1 MDEQRPAVAPSE
13 APSDGAGIPTETPQP
28 AAPKRRSY
36 RGALGMAT
44 ALVLAFVW
52 GGLAYRE
59 LGPRT
64 ARAFAGSGVGP
75 TAVLGTQAPPGW
87 VGTFASAFCDGDA
100 DSLAPLIGPP
110 LTGNVAAISAAL
122 SDRDWSC
129 SAMHYIGGGTNPKG
143 TFYVYVMRDK
153 SENEQW
159 WVFTVVDEKVVAI
172 E

>member
-1 MDEQRPAVAPSE
+1 MDEQRPAVPPGE
-13 APSDGAGIPTETPQP
+13 APSDGAGIPTETPRP
-28 AAPKRRSY
+28 AAATRRSY

-59 LGPRT
+59 LGLRT
-64 ARAFAGSGVGP
+64 ARSFAGAGVGP

-87 VGTFASAFCDGDA
+87 VGDFASAFCDGDA
-100 DSLAPLIGPP
+100 DSLATRIGPP
-110 LTGNVAAISAAL
+110 LAGNVAAISAAL

-129 SAMHYIGGGTNPKG
+129 SNMRFIGGGANPKG
-143 TFYVYVMRDK
+143 AFYVYVMRDK
-153 SENEQW
+153 TEDEQW